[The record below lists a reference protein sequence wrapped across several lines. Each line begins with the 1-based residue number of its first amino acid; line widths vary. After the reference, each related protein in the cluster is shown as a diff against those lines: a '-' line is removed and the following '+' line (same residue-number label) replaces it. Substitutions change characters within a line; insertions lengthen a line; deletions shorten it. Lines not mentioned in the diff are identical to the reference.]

1 MYEWMFE
8 PDPEGTHG
16 KPTETWYEYINFQK
30 RETWSEWD
38 QSTARPDI
46 QG

>member
-1 MYEWMFE
+1 MNECLNLIQKGHME
-8 PDPEGTHG
+8 NLLKPDMNTLIF
-16 KPTETWYEYINFQK
+16 KK
-30 RETWSEWD
+30 KETWSEWD